1 MPRPPDSEVLEP
13 PAHATRVSGLPAP
26 PAGEDPV
33 AARAALE
40 RELAEHRRRLELVR
54 KASHTVIY
62 VLELATLKVEWVNL
76 TPGGALGYTEGEL
89 ENIAE
94 PFFRRH
100 LHPDEL
106 ARLPELEARWRAA
119 PDGEVIEVE
128 HRLRHKSGSFRTF
141 LARDMVHT
149 RGPDGVPTHLIGTLV
164 DVTTR
169 RELQRLAARGA
180 KLEAV
185 SRMTGQVALD
195 FNNLLTVVLGRV
207 ALARDALAQGGDPG
221 PHLDELLRVA
231 EQAATISRRLMGFAR
246 EQTSTPE
253 RLDAAAFL
261 RDHEALLT
269 RLVAATHPIGTPPRL
284 TIETAETWPIL
295 IDPTQLTQILVALV
309 ARADERGGQV
319 VIRTGRT
326 AAPRTTWLVVEDEGP
341 LESALH
347 GTADTDK
354 GRGADLGT
362 VAGLVRQH
370 HGELTLEAD
379 LSGGRVRLSF
389 PAATQDARPLEA
401 AEHSAPEARPLPP
414 RPDTGALVIVAEDEP
429 MVAELTRRILTHA
442 GHRVKLCKDGLE
454 ALEAIRAHE
463 DEVALVIS
471 DIVMPRLSGLE
482 LVSQLVRELPD
493 LPVLLA
499 SGYPEDERR
508 LNDPT
513 LADVAF
519 LPKPFRAADLLAAVG
534 QLLARHAARTQAR
547 SHLEA

>member
-1 MPRPPDSEVLEP
+1 MPRPPSPEVLEP
-13 PAHATRVSGLPAP
+13 PAHTERVAEVHSP
-26 PAGEDPV
+26 DP
-33 AARAALE
+33 AARIATLE

-54 KASHTVIY
+54 KAAHTVVY
-62 VLELATLKVEWVNL
+62 VLELGTLRVEWVTL

-89 ENIAE
+89 EDLSA
-94 PFFRRH
+94 PFFRGH

-119 PDGEVIEVE
+119 PDGVVIEVE
-128 HRLRHKSGSFRTF
+128 HRLRHKSGAWRTF
-141 LARDMVHT
+141 LARDMVHR

-164 DVTTR
+164 DVTMR

-207 ALARDALAQGGDPG
+207 ALARDALAQGADPG

-246 EQTSTPE
+246 EQSSTPE

-261 RDHEALLT
+261 RDHEALLS
-269 RLVAATHPIGTPPRL
+269 RLVAATHPSGTPPRL
-284 TIETAETWPIL
+284 TLEPSETWPIL
-295 IDPTQLTQILVALV
+295 IDPTQLTQVLVALV
-309 ARADERGGQV
+309 TRADERGGQV

-326 AAPRTTWLVVEDEGP
+326 PSPRTTWIVVEDEGP
-341 LESALH
+341 LESALY
-347 GTADTDK
+347 GPAESDK
-354 GRGADLGT
+354 ARGADLGT

-379 LSGGRVRLSF
+379 LSGGRVRLTF
-389 PAATQDARPLEA
+389 PAAADEQRLHDPSTPSQTEP
-401 AEHSAPEARPLPP
+401 RPLPP
-414 RPDTGALVIVAEDEP
+414 RPNTGALVIVAEDEP

-442 GHRVKLCKDGLE
+442 GHRVMLCRDGLE

-471 DIVMPRLSGLE
+471 DIVMPRLTGLE

-534 QLLARHAARTQAR
+534 ALLARHATRAERPR
-547 SHLEA
+547 LEA

>member
-1 MPRPPDSEVLEP
+1 MPRPPSPEVLEP
-13 PAHATRVSGLPAP
+13 PAHAERADGLVLASAP
-26 PAGEDPV
+26 GDTNGRMAE
-33 AARAALE
+33 LE

-54 KASHTVIY
+54 KAAHTVIY
-62 VLELATLKVEWVNL
+62 VLELDTLRVEWVNL
-76 TPGGALGYTEGEL
+76 TPGGALGYTEDEL
-89 ENIAE
+89 EDLAE

-100 LHPDEL
+100 LHPDDL
-106 ARLPELEARWRAA
+106 ARLPELETRWREA
-119 PDGEVIEVE
+119 PDGVVIEVE

-149 RGPDGVPTHLIGTLV
+149 RGPDGTPTHVVGTLV
-164 DVTTR
+164 DVTMR

-207 ALARDALAQGGDPG
+207 ALARDALGQGADPG

-231 EQAATISRRLMGFAR
+231 EQAATISRRLMSFAR
-246 EQTSTPE
+246 EQTSPPE
-253 RLDAAAFL
+253 RLDVSAFL
-261 RDHEALLT
+261 RDHQALLT
-269 RLVAATHPIGTPPRL
+269 RLVAATHPAGTPPKV
-284 TIETAETWPIL
+284 TVETAETWPIL
-295 IDPTQLTQILVALV
+295 IDPTQLTQVLVALMT
-309 ARADERGGQV
+309 RADERGGHV

-326 AAPRTTWLVVEDEGP
+326 ATPRTTWLVVEDEGP
-341 LESALH
+341 LDGALY
-347 GTADTDK
+347 GPADHDK
-354 GRGADLGT
+354 ARGADLGT

-379 LSGGRVRLSF
+379 LIGGRVRLSF
-389 PAATQDARPLEA
+389 PAVADEQRLQDMSTSGAN
-401 AEHSAPEARPLPP
+401 EARPLPP

-454 ALEAIRAHE
+454 ALDAIRAHE

-534 QLLARHAARTQAR
+534 QLLARHAARAER
-547 SHLEA
+547 PRLEA